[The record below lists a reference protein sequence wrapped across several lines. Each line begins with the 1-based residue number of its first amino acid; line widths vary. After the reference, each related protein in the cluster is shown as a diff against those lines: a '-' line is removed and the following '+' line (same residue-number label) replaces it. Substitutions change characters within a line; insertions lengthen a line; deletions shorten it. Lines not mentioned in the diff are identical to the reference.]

1 MLDRARSVPQ
11 NHKLFVV
18 EKNKNSERVLTTNC
32 KEEVIASFGEIKLGY
47 STGLKELLLVDLGT
61 PF

>member
-32 KEEVIASFGEIKLGY
+32 KEKVIASFREIKLGY

-61 PF
+61 PV